1 MTYMSPI
8 TREPHSFSY
17 DLEQILYDL
26 DRLGYAVVENALSAK
41 QRQDTAA
48 AMYRTRD
55 AIYKEL
61 GFERLDAAGESGILR
76 LMCKFEP
83 YFLTL
88 LENPLIVDVLEA
100 ALSPTSV
107 MHLQQGI
114 MLSPQKNGTGKMFQN
129 SWHPDFIRLLN
140 GFRASINFMFAVT
153 DYTRETGATHVLPG
167 SHQKA
172 APPAEIL
179 ERDGIPVEAP
189 AGSVIIFD
197 STLWHKSGC
206 NTSGSDRLAINHQ
219 FTCSWF
225 KQQMDYVRAL
235 DEDLI
240 LSLPERSQQMLG
252 YFTRVPTSLD
262 EYYQPADKRLYRAGQ
277 G

>member
-1 MTYMSPI
+1 MSYMSRVAAP
-8 TREPHSFSY
+8 PHVFAY
-17 DLEQILYDL
+17 DMEQILYDL
-26 DRLGYAVVENALSAK
+26 DRLGYCVVENALSAQ
-41 QRQDTAA
+41 QRSDTAA
-48 AMYRTRD
+48 AMYRTRT
-55 AIYKEL
+55 AIHKEL
-61 GFERLDAAGESGILR
+61 GVERLDAAGETGILR

-88 LENPLIVDVLEA
+88 LENPLVLEVLDA

-114 MLSPQKNGTGKMFQN
+114 MLSPQGDGMGKMFQN
-129 SWHPDFIRLLN
+129 TWHPDFIRLMN
-140 GFRASINFMFAVT
+140 GFRASLNFMFVIT

-172 APPAEIL
+172 RPPATIL

-189 AGSVIIFD
+189 AGSIIIFD

-206 NTSGSDRLAINHQ
+206 NTSGEDRLAINHQ

-225 KQQMDYVRAL
+225 KQQIDYVRAL
-235 DEDLI
+235 DENLI
-240 LSLPERSQQMLG
+240 VSLPDRTQQMLG

-262 EYYQPADKRLYRAGQ
+262 EYYQPADKRFYRAGQ